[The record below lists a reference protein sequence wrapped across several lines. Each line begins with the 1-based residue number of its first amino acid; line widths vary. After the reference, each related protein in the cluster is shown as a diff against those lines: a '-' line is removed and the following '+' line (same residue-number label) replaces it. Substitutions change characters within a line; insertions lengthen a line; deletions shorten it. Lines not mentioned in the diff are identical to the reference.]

1 MCIGVFV
8 DEPQNGYYG
17 GLVAGPAFKEI
28 AEKSANYLGVESLSP
43 PESLVNSKAELVSR

>member
-28 AEKSANYLGVESLSP
+28 AEKSANYLGVETSEQ
-43 PESLVNSKAELVSR
+43 PESLVDSKAGLVSR